1 MEPNSIA
8 LVPSAPPSFRN
19 NDAEYLYRQN
29 SDFFYLTGFAEEHA
43 LLALIPG
50 RKQGEVVLFCQE
62 KNKEKG
68 LRNKFRLLEEY
79 TPDSHF
85 TLSSVTVIV
94 IVNVKI
100 RLPS

>member
-29 SDFFYLTGFAEEHA
+29 SDFYYLTGFAEEHA

-50 RKQGEVVLFCQE
+50 RKQGVWFCSAR
-62 KNKEKG
+62 KKKK
-68 LRNKFRLLEEY
+68 RNCGRA
-79 TPDSHF
+79 S
-85 TLSSVTVIV
+85 
-94 IVNVKI
+94 
-100 RLPS
+100 

>member
-29 SDFFYLTGFAEEHA
+29 SDFYYLTGFAEEHA

-50 RKQGEVVLFCQE
+50 RKQEKWFCSAR
-62 KNKEKG
+62 KKIKK
-68 LRNKFRLLEEY
+68 RNCGRA
-79 TPDSHF
+79 S
-85 TLSSVTVIV
+85 
-94 IVNVKI
+94 
-100 RLPS
+100 